1 MGTLVEALLSGLI
14 FALTSWF
21 PLSPEGDVAS
31 VLVGNYQSFLVPAY
45 LGVTFAVFFH
55 YREKFSRLLIE
66 AMKGIYEAELK
77 YVFFA
82 TLFTA
87 LIGLPLSK
95 FSWGLSAKISSAVN
109 ALIGALIV
117 LLSLATPRRNPIR
130 ELDGKLSEEP
140 SILDSLS
147 AGVLQGV
154 ALLGPLTRTGAIT
167 LALLLPGYSARKA
180 LQWSFMV
187 APAYFILRLLQFG
200 SWEPE
205 GPVWI
210 PFTAFASA
218 FFVSLVLIYLLESL
232 AEKRARLAL
241 TAFGIVPIIVFAL
254 EVIV

>member
-1 MGTLVEALLSGLI
+1 MGTPVEALLSGLMA
-14 FALTSWF
+14 ALTSWF

-31 VLVGNYQSFLVPAY
+31 VFVGDYQSFLVPAY
-45 LGVTFAVFFH
+45 LGITFAVFFH

-66 AMKGIYEAELK
+66 AIKGIYEAELK

-82 TLFTA
+82 ALFTA

-95 FSWGLSAKISSAVN
+95 LSWGISAQIASALN

-117 LLSLATPRRNPIR
+117 LISLATPRRNPIR

-140 SILDSLS
+140 SMLDSLS
-147 AGVLQGV
+147 AGILQGV
-154 ALLGPLTRTGAIT
+154 ALLGPLTRTGAVT
-167 LALLLPGYSARKA
+167 LALLLPGYSAKKA

-187 APAYFILRLLQFG
+187 APAYFVLRLLQFG

-205 GPVWI
+205 GPVWV
-210 PFTAFASA
+210 PFMALVSA
-218 FFVSLVLIYLLESL
+218 FFGSLMLMSILEFL
-232 AEKRARLAL
+232 AEKRARLTL
-241 TAFGIVPIIVFAL
+241 TAFGIVPVIVFAL